1 MQEIDLFCRI
11 NNQRTKEGGGLM
23 QVTEIRLRRV
33 NSTGRMR
40 AIASITFNDQFVI
53 HDLRVIEGNNGMFV
67 AMPSRRLPNGQ
78 FKDVAH
84 PICTEMRE
92 EIHNLV
98 MAEFERQEPPADV
111 AEKS

>member
-1 MQEIDLFCRI
+1 
-11 NNQRTKEGGGLM
+11 
-23 QVTEIRLRRV
+23 
-33 NSTGRMR
+33 MR